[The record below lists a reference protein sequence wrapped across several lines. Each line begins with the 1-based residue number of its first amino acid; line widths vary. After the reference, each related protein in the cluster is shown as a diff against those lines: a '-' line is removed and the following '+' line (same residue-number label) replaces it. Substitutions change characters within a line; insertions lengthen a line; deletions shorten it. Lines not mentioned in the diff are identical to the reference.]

1 MDQIVKIAVC
11 NRKTNLKYKNQ
22 EHPWSYLKERNRT
35 PVRTSETVEE
45 YHKANKEQRDAAK
58 DQGGFVGGWL
68 KDGRRIAQ
76 KPPPP
81 SSRFSPPRR
90 PPTGRR

>member
-35 PVRTSETVEE
+35 PIRTSETAEE
-45 YHKANKEQRDAAK
+45 YQ
-58 DQGGFVGGWL
+58 
-68 KDGRRIAQ
+68 
-76 KPPPP
+76 
-81 SSRFSPPRR
+81 
-90 PPTGRR
+90 